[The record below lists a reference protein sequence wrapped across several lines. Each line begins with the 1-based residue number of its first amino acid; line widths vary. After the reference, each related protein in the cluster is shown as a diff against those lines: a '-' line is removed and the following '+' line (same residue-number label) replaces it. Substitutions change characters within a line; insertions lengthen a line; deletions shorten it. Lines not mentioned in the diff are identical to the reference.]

1 MPRTECCPRMTASD
15 STPRAGEKDDGAQLL
30 EREAVSTVTGQMDL
44 IRDLA
49 LTVETRGDTLED
61 RIEALR
67 SIQAQ
72 AQLAEAML
80 SEAKE
85 VPTE

>member
-1 MPRTECCPRMTASD
+1 MTASD